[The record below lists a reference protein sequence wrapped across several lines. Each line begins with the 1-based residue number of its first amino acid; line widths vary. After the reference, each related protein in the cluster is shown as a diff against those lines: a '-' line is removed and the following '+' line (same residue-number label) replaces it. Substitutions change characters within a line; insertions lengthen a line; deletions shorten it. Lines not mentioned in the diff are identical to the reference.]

1 MEQNLSILT
10 ARQRQICEL
19 RGQKLTFQKIGAQLG
34 ISASSA
40 RKTYQLALRRL
51 RQQWAQEV
59 QDALDRQPADFAV
72 TCGELGLICSG
83 LRLLCRDMHR
93 RLRRWRAV
101 SSGPGRGCTAPD
113 RRSSRGK
120 RRQRRTK
127 TRNNRLFFRFSRK
140 KPCLLL
146 AFMVQYSPVKS

>member
-51 RQQWAQEV
+51 RQQRAQEV

-93 RLRRWRAV
+93 RLRRSAPSR
-101 SSGPGRGCTAPD
+101 PD
-113 RRSSRGK
+113 RGAAVL
-120 RRQRRTK
+120 RRAGARAGGSGGRAAQRREITVC
-127 TRNNRLFFRFSRK
+127 FSGFPAK
-140 KPCLLL
+140 NLVCLSLSWYNIVL
-146 AFMVQYSPVKS
+146 

>member
-51 RQQWAQEV
+51 RRQRAQEV

-93 RLRRWRAV
+93 RLRRSAPADAALARRLARTGALLYRAGQALERGV
-101 SSGPGRGCTAPD
+101 SGGCAAQ
-113 RRSSRGK
+113 GAK
-120 RRQRRTK
+120 
-127 TRNNRLFFRFSRK
+127 
-140 KPCLLL
+140 
-146 AFMVQYSPVKS
+146 

>member
-1 MEQNLSILT
+1 MMPDRIDQQLSILT

-34 ISASSA
+34 VSASSA

-51 RQQWAQEV
+51 RQQRAQEV

-93 RLRRWRAV
+93 RLRRSAPADAALARRLARTGALLYRA
-101 SSGPGRGCTAPD
+101 GQALERGEAAAAPHK
-113 RRSSRGK
+113 GAK
-120 RRQRRTK
+120 
-127 TRNNRLFFRFSRK
+127 
-140 KPCLLL
+140 
-146 AFMVQYSPVKS
+146 